1 MRDLLYVEVLYITY
15 LNAMSLVT
23 GKLLAF
29 RRISGNVCFQ
39 CVLGRSFST
48 FNKIF
53 NLQGIQVAD
62 NQRSFPTSN
71 NRRVPKAIKKHPKR
85 AKRDSVDKT
94 SRENILLLEINE
106 LLNEY
111 TGLNLTFESIK
122 NTDGLIETFLY
133 SWSRPNVEL
142 NDIDIILQTSEGD
155 GLAIVPKLA
164 YTVETMDKSQIHD
177 KYTVIKVPKSI
188 VGDKVR
194 VKLLKHYE
202 FYAEAELIK
211 VLNLSSSD
219 SNRKD
224 ELVICNKFSTCSG
237 CQFQMI
243 HYVKQLEFKKSII
256 RRAYKYFFPKLF
268 FNYNED
274 FGNTIESP
282 MQYAYRTKLTP
293 HYEIS
298 SNKNKN
304 QDQNINIGFNH
315 VNPTKQTIDVDYCPI
330 ASPAINRA
338 LPHVR
343 ANSQSKIKE
352 ALEDLNINKKK
363 RHSKGSTLLLRDS
376 IRINHLTGDYERVCL
391 TKHNNIITE
400 KVGDFIFQFPASEFF
415 QNNNSILPHV
425 LDYIRFHISKKQ
437 NSYKYIVDTYCGSG
451 FFGISLSKDIP
462 EDGKVFGI
470 EVSKLSIQHAIHN
483 AKLNGLLVPEKIQF
497 IEGNANAIFTNRE
510 FVNSGISGKESIVI
524 IDPSRKG
531 SNKKFMEQLLE
542 FKPKL
547 IIYVS
552 CNVFT
557 QARDLAD
564 FDDLQSDHIRYKIQD
579 IIGFD
584 FFPQTKHVE
593 SIAIL
598 ELEE

>member
-1 MRDLLYVEVLYITY
+1 MT
-15 LNAMSLVT
+15 LVSR
-23 GKLLAF
+23 KLLGF
-29 RRISGNVCFQ
+29 RRIGGNIRFQ
-39 CVLGRSFST
+39 CILGRSFST
-48 FNKIF
+48 FNKTF
-53 NLQGIQVAD
+53 NSQAVQVVG

-71 NRRVPKAIKKHPKR
+71 SHRVPKTIKKYPKR
-85 AKRDSVDKT
+85 SKRDSTDKT

-111 TGLNLTFESIK
+111 TGLNLTFDSIR
-122 NTDGLIETFLY
+122 NIDGLIETFLH
-133 SWSRPNVEL
+133 SWNRPNVEL
-142 NDIDIILQTSEGD
+142 NDVDIIFQTSEGD
-155 GLAIVPKLA
+155 GLAIVPKSA
-164 YTVETMDKSQIHD
+164 YTTEIMDKSLIDD
-177 KYTVIKVPKSI
+177 KYTVVKVPKSI
-188 VGDKVR
+188 VGDKVK
-194 VKLLKHYE
+194 VKILRHYE
-202 FYAEAELIK
+202 LYAEANLIK
-211 VLNLSSSD
+211 VLNSRSSD
-219 SNRKD
+219 GNRKD
-224 ELVICNKFSTCSG
+224 ELVICDKFSTCSG

-243 HYVKQLEFKKSII
+243 NYEEQLKFKKSVIQ
-256 RRAYKYFFPKLF
+256 RAYKLFFPKLF
-268 FNYNED
+268 STYNED
-274 FGNTIESP
+274 FGNIIESP

-298 SNKNKN
+298 SNKNKDKN
-304 QDQNINIGFNH
+304 GNINIGFNH
-315 VNPTKQTIDVDYCPI
+315 VNPTKLTIDVDYCPI

-343 ANSQSKIKE
+343 ANVQSKVKE
-352 ALEDLNINKKK
+352 TQEDLNIKK
-363 RHSKGSTLLLRDS
+363 RLSKGATLLLRDS
-376 IRINHLTGDYERVCL
+376 IRINHLTGEHERVCL
-391 TKHNNIITE
+391 TKYNNIITE
-400 KVGDFIFQFPASEFF
+400 KIGDFVFQFPASEFF

-425 LDYIRFHISKKQ
+425 LDYIRFQINKKQ

-470 EVSKLSIQHAIHN
+470 EVSKLSIEHAIHN
-483 AKLNGLLVPEKIQF
+483 AKLNGLSVPEKIQF
-497 IEGNANAIFTNRE
+497 IEGNANAIFTNKD
-510 FVNSGISGKESIVI
+510 FVNSGIIGDDSIVI

-531 SNKKFMEQLLE
+531 SNRKFMQQLLE

-564 FDDLQSDHIRYKIQD
+564 FDDIQAEHNIRYKIQD